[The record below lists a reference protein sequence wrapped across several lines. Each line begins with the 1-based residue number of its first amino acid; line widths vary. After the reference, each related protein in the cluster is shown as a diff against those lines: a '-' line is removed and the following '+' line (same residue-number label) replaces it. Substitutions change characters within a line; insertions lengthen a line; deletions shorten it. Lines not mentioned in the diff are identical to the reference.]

1 MQRGKPFQRSE
12 WLAGEIFAME
22 YAEREKEPA
31 DYHTLS
37 RYIKSRGKLLSVRK
51 KQKGIIGVSFYLGG
65 RSPLYSCSIPGRKDP
80 LRFRNPVQ
88 AVAFYNQ
95 YVTDKFG
102 KHAVLCDPLA
112 VLKEFRVELTA

>member
-1 MQRGKPFQRSE
+1 
-12 WLAGEIFAME
+12 ME